1 MKTSQATVQ
10 QVRLAIQYF
19 STAAEMIS
27 SIIGDE
33 KLIITETVS
42 SGRRKVRGSEL

>member
-1 MKTSQATVQ
+1 MKTSPAPVQ

-33 KLIITETVS
+33 KLIIAETIS
-42 SGRRKVRGSEL
+42 SGRREVGRSEL